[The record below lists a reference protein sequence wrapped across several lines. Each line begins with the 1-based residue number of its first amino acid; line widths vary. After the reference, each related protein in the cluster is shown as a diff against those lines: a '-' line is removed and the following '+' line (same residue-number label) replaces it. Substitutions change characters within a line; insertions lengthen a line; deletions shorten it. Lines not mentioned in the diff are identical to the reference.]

1 MESVST
7 VEPNQKGGKAM
18 NIINAIVSNGKI
30 EIQAPSELP
39 DGSPVSVLV
48 VGLPMNS
55 ELMSADET
63 ASTVQAMDLF
73 AATFPSQEDGE
84 DLSAAA
90 RTTGEQEKKAF
101 FEQADK
107 FARMFD

>member
-1 MESVST
+1 
-7 VEPNQKGGKAM
+7 M
-18 NIINAIVSNGKI
+18 NMINAIVSNGKI

-39 DGSPVSVLV
+39 DGSSVSVLV

-55 ELMSADET
+55 DLMSADEI
-63 ASTVQAMDLF
+63 ANSLHAMDLF
-73 AATFPSQEDGE
+73 AATFPSQVDGE

-90 RTTGEQEKKAF
+90 RTTGELEKKAF

-107 FARMFD
+107 LARMFD

>member
-1 MESVST
+1 
-7 VEPNQKGGKAM
+7 M
-18 NIINAIVSNGKI
+18 NMIHAIVNNGKI

-55 ELMSADET
+55 ELMSADEI

-73 AATFPSQEDGE
+73 AATFPFLEDGE
-84 DLSAAA
+84 DLSAAS
-90 RTTGEQEKKAF
+90 RTTGELEKKAF

-107 FARMFD
+107 LARMFD